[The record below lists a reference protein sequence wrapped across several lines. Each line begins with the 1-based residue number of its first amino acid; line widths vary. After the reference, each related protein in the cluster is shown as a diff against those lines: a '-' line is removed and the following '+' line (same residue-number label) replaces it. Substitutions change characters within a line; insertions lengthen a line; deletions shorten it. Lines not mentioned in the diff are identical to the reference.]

1 LQIYFFAK
9 SESGSIPRF
18 ATMDSGI
25 YNKMLG
31 ISGVNPAK
39 LGKEVFLVYPNGFT
53 VTIEGQSIIVVPL
66 PKR

>member
-1 LQIYFFAK
+1 
-9 SESGSIPRF
+9 
-18 ATMDSGI
+18 MDSGI